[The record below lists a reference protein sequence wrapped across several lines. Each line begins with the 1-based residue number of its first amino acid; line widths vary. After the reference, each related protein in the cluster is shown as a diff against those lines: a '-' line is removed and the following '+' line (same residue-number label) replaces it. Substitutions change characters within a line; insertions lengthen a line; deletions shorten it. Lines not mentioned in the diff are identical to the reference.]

1 MIGAVFIDAASGR
14 SITMF
19 LEEGALEKNLATGS
33 ATIAFALT
41 KRKGSD
47 DLLLAEV
54 CADETAELAL
64 RLPRAKLRVLDGAR
78 AARCGETLF
87 QRTLSWGTTL
97 TQIFHKVRC

>member
-1 MIGAVFIDAASGR
+1 LIWAIFVDAASGR
-14 SITMF
+14 SIAMF

-64 RLPRAKLRVLDGAR
+64 RLPRAKLRVLDGALR
-78 AARCGETLF
+78 RDALPTDVVVGDDSYAN
-87 QRTLSWGTTL
+87 LS
-97 TQIFHKVRC
+97 